1 MPEIV
6 HLVSGQILA
15 SQLLPHV
22 VQVESAFRKYLWVVD
37 LAVAGLCALFLA
49 RATASVAESQLIE
62 NTPPRTAAVGSL
74 STKPVVAYSKEF
86 KDILDRNAFCSD
98 CPPFVDEVA
107 KVTEGAGEDTGE
119 AEPQKTAMPLTVMAI
134 MYAPPPMG
142 IKYSVAVLR
151 DTENLSQGAFS
162 VGDSIRDAKII
173 GIDET
178 RIHFDNHGKREF
190 LDLFAAPEA
199 PANTSVVPVSASEK
213 PAGGDVLAEE
223 LARGLKKTGENSYE
237 MQRSTLDSV
246 LGNMSLLSRAARIV
260 PEIRD
265 GKSGGFRL
273 YAVRPEGP
281 FALIGMQNGD
291 VLYGINGLEMTS
303 PEKAL
308 EVYSKLKSARHLS
321 VSLERNGQKITKE
334 YTIR

>member
-1 MPEIV
+1 ME
-6 HLVSGQILA
+6 S
-15 SQLLPHV
+15 LL
-22 VQVESAFRKYLWVVD
+22 RKYLWVLD
-37 LAVAGLCALFLA
+37 LAVAGVCALFLA
-49 RATASVAESQLIE
+49 RATASLAESQLIE
-62 NTPPRTAAVGSL
+62 NTPPRTSTSSGFGS
-74 STKPVVAYSKEF
+74 KPVVAYSKEF
-86 KDILDRNAFCSD
+86 KDIVDRYVFCSD
-98 CPPFVDEVA
+98 CPPLVDEVIKA
-107 KVTEGAGEDTGE
+107 PDAPADPNAADAE
-119 AEPQKTAMPLTVMAI
+119 AQKTTMPLTVMAI

-142 IKYSVAVLR
+142 IRYSLAVLK
-151 DTENLSQGAFS
+151 DTETLVQGAFS
-162 VGDSIRDAKII
+162 VGDKIRDAKII

-178 RIHFDNHGKREF
+178 RIHFDNKGRREF
-190 LDLFAAPEA
+190 LDMFAPPEPPPSATVAVAP
-199 PANTSVVPVSASEK
+199 TEK
-213 PAGGDVLAEE
+213 PSPGDELSKE
-223 LARGLKKTGENSYE
+223 LANGLKKTGENTYE
-237 MQRSTLDSV
+237 LQRSTLDSV
-246 LGNMSLLSRAARIV
+246 LGNMGLLSRSARIV

-291 VLYGINGLEMTS
+291 VLYAINGLEMTS

>member
-1 MPEIV
+1 
-6 HLVSGQILA
+6 
-15 SQLLPHV
+15 LLIERFD
-22 VQVESAFRKYLWVVD
+22 VESVLRKYLWVLD
-37 LAVAGLCALFLA
+37 LAVAGVCAFFLA
-49 RATASVAESQLIE
+49 RATASLAESQLIS
-62 NTPPRTAAVGSL
+62 NMPPRTAGPASF
-74 STKPVVAYSKEF
+74 SSKPVGTYAKEYT
-86 KDILDRNAFCSD
+86 DILARNVFCSD
-98 CPPFVDEVA
+98 CPPFADEVPKA
-107 KVTEGAGEDTGE
+107 PEGSPDQPTGE
-119 AEPQKTAMPLTVMAI
+119 TEETKTSMPLMVMAI

-142 IKYSVAVLR
+142 IKYSLAVMK
-151 DTENLSQGAFS
+151 DTENLTQGAFS
-162 VGDSIRDAKII
+162 VGDKIHDAKIT

-178 RIHFDNHGKREF
+178 RIHFDNKGKFEF
-190 LDLFAAPEA
+190 LDLFAVPEP
-199 PANTSVVPVSASEK
+199 PASTVAAGPPAEK
-213 PAGGDVLAEE
+213 PAGGDPLADE
-223 LARGLKKTGENSYE
+223 LAKGLKKTGENSYE